1 MAVTFRLRAVPPEF
15 DARLREA
22 AEDVLEGDWRITVLR
37 SHYDGQWN
45 LQLEGPQTRCRIVIS
60 SLEKVTVA
68 GLTVILRQLAEPR
81 DGPLRQRLGV
91 LPRAAAPSK
100 DSGVELP

>member
-1 MAVTFRLRAVPPEF
+1 MAVIFRLRAVTPEF

-45 LQLEGPQTRCRIVIS
+45 LQLEGPRTRCRIVIS
-60 SLEKVTVA
+60 SLEKVTA
-68 GLTVILRQLAEPR
+68 TGMTLILRQLAEPR
-81 DGPLRQRLGV
+81 DGLLTN
-91 LPRAAAPSK
+91 
-100 DSGVELP
+100 E

>member
-1 MAVTFRLRAVPPEF
+1 MAVIFRLRAVPPAF

-45 LQLEGPQTRCRIVIS
+45 LQLEGPRTRCRIVIS

-68 GLTVILRQLAEPR
+68 GMTLILRQLAEPR
-81 DGPLRQRLGV
+81 DSLLDQRVG
-91 LPRAAAPSK
+91 AP
-100 DSGVELP
+100 P